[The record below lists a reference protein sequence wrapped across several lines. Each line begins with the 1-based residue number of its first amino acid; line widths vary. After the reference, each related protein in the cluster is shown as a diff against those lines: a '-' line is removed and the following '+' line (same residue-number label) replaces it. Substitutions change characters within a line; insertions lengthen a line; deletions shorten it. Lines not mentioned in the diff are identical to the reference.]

1 MAATRSKP
9 DIARQ
14 VKSNLPQSI
23 AMNKAVILGGVAAA
37 AFLGPFTQTVYAP
50 SLPELQD
57 FFGVDTLLVNL
68 TISLFTAILALSNFV
83 VGPAADRRGR
93 RAVLLPGL
101 VAFVLGSIL
110 CLSATSYSFF
120 LAGRA
125 VQAFGISTALLVAPT
140 VVGDIFPP
148 AERAQAMSVYQTVIF
163 LGPVLGPLLGGVI
176 AQQLGWRW
184 SFALLS
190 VAGAGVWFYNLR
202 CLQETKPAVLAAAGH
217 SLRPFVSVLVNRSAR
232 SIILVGLSQF
242 YGYYV
247 FLVFLPKLL
256 TALSVFSTA
265 VKGAMFAPLTAG
277 ILAGIYVGHQWQ
289 KRWSRTRILASS
301 SFLIGSNVLVLWLAV
316 FAGALTVP
324 LLVALLLVYGVL
336 LGCSLPVQSTIL
348 VNLFTKDRATA
359 VGAYNFF
366 RFMGAAIG
374 PIVGALVEAW
384 FGVHAVILSVAVLL
398 GLSAVALRFSLYDP
412 FEAKV

>member
-232 SIILVGLSQF
+232 SIILVGFSQF

-324 LLVALLLVYGVL
+324 VLVALLLVYGVL

-348 VNLFTKDRATA
+348 VNLFTKDRGTA

-398 GLSAVALRFSLYDP
+398 GVSAVALRFSLYDP
-412 FEAKV
+412 FEANV

>member
-1 MAATRSKP
+1 
-9 DIARQ
+9 
-14 VKSNLPQSI
+14 
-23 AMNKAVILGGVAAA
+23 MNNASVLGGVAAA

-50 SLPELQD
+50 SLPELQK

-68 TISLFTAILALSNFV
+68 TNSLFTAILALSNFV

-101 VAFVLGSIL
+101 VAFALGSVL
-110 CLSATSYSFF
+110 CFSATTYSLF

-140 VVGDIFPP
+140 VVGDIFQP
-148 AERAQAMSVYQTVIF
+148 AERAHAMSVYQTVIF
-163 LGPVLGPLLGGVI
+163 LGPVLGPVLGGLI

-190 VAGAGVWFYNLR
+190 VAGVGAWLYNLR
-202 CLQETKPAVLAAAGH
+202 YLPETRPAALAPSGH
-217 SLRPFVSVLVNRSAR
+217 SLRPFVSVLANRSAR
-232 SIILVGLSQF
+232 SIILVGFSQF

-247 FLVFLPKLL
+247 FLVFLPELL
-256 TALSVFSTA
+256 NALSVSSTA

-277 ILAGIYVGHQWQ
+277 ILAGIYAGHHWQ
-289 KRWSRTRILASS
+289 KRWSRTRILAASS
-301 SFLIGSNVLVLWLAV
+301 LLIGGNVLVLWLAV
-316 FAGALTVP
+316 FASALTVP
-324 LLVALLLVYGVL
+324 LLIALLLVYGVL

-348 VNLFTKDRATA
+348 VNLFTKDRGTA

-374 PIVGALVEAW
+374 PIVGALVEARL
-384 FGVHAVILSVAVLL
+384 GVHAVILSAAVLL
-398 GLSAVALRFSLYDP
+398 GISALILRVSVYDP
-412 FEAKV
+412 FGGKR

>member
-1 MAATRSKP
+1 
-9 DIARQ
+9 
-14 VKSNLPQSI
+14 
-23 AMNKAVILGGVAAA
+23 MNKAVILGGVAAA

-232 SIILVGLSQF
+232 SIILVGFSQF

-348 VNLFTKDRATA
+348 VNLFTKDRGTA

-398 GLSAVALRFSLYDP
+398 GLSAVALRFSL
-412 FEAKV
+412 